1 MKKTVLYKEIDGHKI
16 IIGFDYPTIDPVET
30 KKIVD
35 VAIKDT
41 PEYQA
46 LEDKKAE
53 FAQAVQ
59 DFNAAAKARDKEKFS
74 HAQSAMKVRQEEL
87 KPLADEYAEKLV
99 ALRTEHAVYFE
110 PRMGEVIRTSD
121 EVKDLV
127 AALEARPEGTFI
139 SLDGKT
145 IQDNRGTV
153 YFKKTSGKWKR
164 THIVKLG
171 EEIPS
176 GAKTEDALSASE
188 TVEIERQRI
197 QALTPQEKASEKADA
212 LDKALI
218 QAENM
223 DRSLEIQGDPDH
235 IAKSKAWLDGRTSEI
250 ESLYS

>member
-16 IIGFDYPTIDPVET
+16 IIGIDYPTIDPVET

-35 VAIKDT
+35 AAIKST

-59 DFNAAAKARDKEKFS
+59 DFIAAQKARDKEKFS
-74 HAQSAMKVRQEEL
+74 HAKSAMKVRQEEL
-87 KPLADEYAEKLV
+87 KPLAVAYADMIT
-99 ALRTEHAVYFE
+99 ALRIEHAVYFT

-127 AALEARPEGTFI
+127 AAIKGRPEGTFI
-139 SLDGKT
+139 DLAGKT
-145 IQDNRGTV
+145 IEDNRGTV
-153 YFKKTSGKWKR
+153 YYRKTSGKWRR

-171 EEIPS
+171 EKIPS
-176 GAKTEDALSASE
+176 GAKTEDTLTDAE
-188 TVEIERQRI
+188 TVGIERQRI

-212 LDKALI
+212 LDMAVLE
-218 QAENM
+218 AEKM

-235 IAKSKAWLDGRTSEI
+235 IAKSKAWLTTRQAEI
-250 ESLYS
+250 ESMYS